1 MRAFAEKIPDF
12 SGQNLANESVFLSN
26 ETTKKLDFGSRL
38 GGHIWGAA
46 TDWDRC
52 AVPSIEG
59 KTRAEAVGL
68 VLAEI

>member
-1 MRAFAEKIPDF
+1 M
-12 SGQNLANESVFLSN
+12 ANESVFLSN

-38 GGHIWGAA
+38 GDHIWGAA